1 MCKCRF
7 CKVLK
12 SRVSPFSSFIV
23 PYCEIEGNFIDVVN
37 DDGCPNF
44 IFCDDVSTKELVE
57 ELSKREGVK
66 TINVEPYT
74 KGNIEVDGSVI
85 VLQIED

>member
-1 MCKCRF
+1 M
-7 CKVLK
+7 LK
-12 SRVSPFSSFIV
+12 DFKFYREQFLG
-23 PYCEIEGNFIDVVN
+23 EI
-37 DDGCPNF
+37 
-44 IFCDDVSTKELVE
+44 STKELAE

-74 KGNIEVDGSVI
+74 KGNIEVDGPVR